1 MEKKMRDKTNE
12 VELNEQELRL
22 IQLIRELGYGQIVLS
37 VRGGVPT
44 HVEEIRKSVPLK

>member
-1 MEKKMRDKTNE
+1 MEKTKEKATE

-22 IQLIRELGYGQIVLS
+22 IQLIRELGYGQIVIS
-37 VRGGVPT
+37 VRSGVPT